1 VEFTCDFSFRFH
13 RIRFS
18 RCSLCS
24 LQSSTHLRSLD
35 SGNVWSNLFCTCYGS
50 NGEGE
55 ALTTTRVADK
65 KKGTLLYLVMDD
77 EKQVWFIV
85 EAHSVEEAAEKA
97 RENHYDPY
105 YIVEERLAIKVGEE
119 EQLWKK
125 INREKP

>member
-1 VEFTCDFSFRFH
+1 M
-13 RIRFS
+13 
-18 RCSLCS
+18 
-24 LQSSTHLRSLD
+24 
-35 SGNVWSNLFCTCYGS
+35 
-50 NGEGE
+50 
-55 ALTTTRVADK
+55 TTTRVADK